1 MLMGKNE
8 RNDQKGSAI
17 LNEKDAFSNRREP
30 LGRRPMSP
38 GRALCL
44 GFLALI
50 LLGGLLL
57 TLPAASAG
65 GESIGFLK
73 GLFTATSAVC
83 VTGLSLIEAGRDLS
97 LFGQIVLLCLIQ
109 VGGLGFMAFATLGM
123 VLIGR
128 RISLHSRILLSESMN
143 QNGLS
148 GMVRLSLWFF
158 AMALAIELT
167 GAALLAVRLVP
178 RYGTARG
185 LWLSLFTAVSAF
197 CNAGFDLFGNGS
209 SLLAFR
215 QEPLVL
221 WTVIGLIQL
230 GGMGFAVMLE
240 LLRHR
245 KSLGRLSLHTKLVLA
260 VNGILLLGGS
270 LAVFLLEG
278 QNPATL
284 GREGMTL
291 WDKVTGSVFQ
301 AVTCRTAGFAA
312 VSQDAMNDS
321 TKLLSCLMMF
331 VGASPASTGGGIK
344 TTTFGVF
351 CLLVYNVLRGRSRIV
366 VFRRTVNQSTV
377 NRAVVLT
384 TLALLL
390 IVLAHIVLSV
400 LLPASDTVNSSNL
413 LYEVISA
420 LATVGLTVGVTGEL
434 TGAGKLVMCIVMFT
448 GRVGLMTIAF
458 GLTRR
463 HCKGRNSLSYPEG
476 RIMIG

>member
-167 GAALLAVRLVP
+167 GAALLALRLVP

-291 WDKVTGSVFQ
+291 LDKVTGSVFQ

-344 TTTFGVF
+344 TTT
-351 CLLVYNVLRGRSRIV
+351 L
-366 VFRRTVNQSTV
+366 
-377 NRAVVLT
+377 A
-384 TLALLL
+384 ALLL
-390 IVLAHIVLSV
+390 LVHSVVRGRDRITAFGKEIPQETGRRAVALTVIAGFFVLAVTCALSILERRHGV
-400 LLPASDTVNSSNL
+400 SLTNLVFETVSAVSTTGLSAAGTGTLRRSSQILLMPL
-413 LYEVISA
+413 MYL
-420 LATVGLTVGVTGEL
+420 
-434 TGAGKLVMCIVMFT
+434 
-448 GRVGLMTIAF
+448 GRVGP
-458 GLTRR
+458 LTLATALIRR
-463 HCKGRNSLSYPEG
+463 ERDGARNRVHFPEEK
-476 RIMIG
+476 IMIG

>member
-1 MLMGKNE
+1 MGKNE

-30 LGRRPMSP
+30 LGRRPLSP

-83 VTGLSLIEAGRDLS
+83 VTGLSLIEAGRDLN

-158 AMALAIELT
+158 AMALVIELS
-167 GAALLAVRLVP
+167 GAALLAVRLIP
-178 RYGTARG
+178 RYGTGRG

-197 CNAGFDLFGNGS
+197 CNAGFDLFGSGN

-221 WTVIGLIQL
+221 WTLIGLIQL

-245 KSLGRLSLHTKLVLA
+245 KSLGRMSLHTKLVLA
-260 VNGILLLGGS
+260 VNGALLAGGS

-312 VSQDAMNDS
+312 VSQDALNDS

-331 VGASPASTGGGIK
+331 IGASPASTGGGVK
-344 TTTFGVF
+344 TTT
-351 CLLVYNVLRGRSRIV
+351 L
-366 VFRRTVNQSTV
+366 
-377 NRAVVLT
+377 A
-384 TLALLL
+384 ALLL
-390 IVLAHIVLSV
+390 LVHSVVRGRDRITAFGKEISQETGRRAVALTVIATSFVLAVTCALSILERRHGIS
-400 LLPASDTVNSSNL
+400 LLNLAYETVSAVSTTGLSAAGTGTLRRSSQIL
-413 LYEVISA
+413 LMPLMY
-420 LATVGLTVGVTGEL
+420 L
-434 TGAGKLVMCIVMFT
+434 
-448 GRVGLMTIAF
+448 GRVGP
-458 GLTRR
+458 LTLATALIRR
-463 HCKGRNSLSYPEG
+463 EKDGARNRVHFPEEK
-476 RIMIG
+476 IMIG

>member
-344 TTTFGVF
+344 TTT
-351 CLLVYNVLRGRSRIV
+351 L
-366 VFRRTVNQSTV
+366 
-377 NRAVVLT
+377 A
-384 TLALLL
+384 ALLL
-390 IVLAHIVLSV
+390 VHSVVRGRDRITAFGKEISQETGRRAVALTFIATSFVLAVTCALSILERRHGV
-400 LLPASDTVNSSNL
+400 SLTNLVFETVSAVSTTGLSAAGTGTLRRSSQILLMPL
-413 LYEVISA
+413 MYL
-420 LATVGLTVGVTGEL
+420 
-434 TGAGKLVMCIVMFT
+434 
-448 GRVGLMTIAF
+448 GRVGP
-458 GLTRR
+458 LTLATALIRR
-463 HCKGRNSLSYPEG
+463 ERDGARNRVHFPEEK
-476 RIMIG
+476 IMIG

>member
-1 MLMGKNE
+1 MSE
-8 RNDQKGSAI
+8 
-17 LNEKDAFSNRREP
+17 ETVFSDRRKP
-30 LGRRPMSP
+30 LSRKTLSP

-44 GFLALI
+44 GFLVLI
-50 LLGGLLL
+50 LAGGLLL
-57 TLPAASAG
+57 TLPAASADG
-65 GESIGFLK
+65 TSLGLLK
-73 GLFTATSAVC
+73 GMFTATSAVC

-167 GAALLAVRLVP
+167 GAALLASRLIP

-197 CNAGFDLFGNGS
+197 CNAGFDLFGNGN

-215 QEPLVL
+215 QDPVVL
-221 WTVIGLIQL
+221 WTLIGLIQL

-245 KSLGRLSLHTKLVLA
+245 KSLGRMSLHTKLVLA
-260 VNGILLLGGS
+260 VNGALLVGGS
-270 LAVFLLEG
+270 LAVYLLEG

-312 VSQDAMNDS
+312 VSQDALNDS
-321 TKLLSCLMMF
+321 TKLLSCLLMF
-331 VGASPASTGGGIK
+331 IGASPASTGGGIK
-344 TTTFGVF
+344 TTTFFVLLSGIYSAATNHSERAFHSAIPKDAFRKASVISMLAVF
-351 CLLVYNVLRGRSRIV
+351 LVMTASYLMLIFDPQLSLRDVLFEMISAFSTSGLSTGITSQLSAQSRI
-366 VFRRTVNQSTV
+366 
-377 NRAVVLT
+377 
-384 TLALLL
+384 
-390 IVLAHIVLSV
+390 LSIIMMYIGR
-400 LLPASDTVNSSNL
+400 LGP
-413 LYEVISA
+413 
-420 LATVGLTVGVTGEL
+420 LTVASLWYFTIGE
-434 TGAGKLVMCIVMFT
+434 
-448 GRVGLMTIAF
+448 RV
-458 GLTRR
+458 R
-463 HCKGRNSLSYPEG
+463 YPEG
-476 RIMIG
+476 TIAIG

>member
-1 MLMGKNE
+1 MI
-8 RNDQKGSAI
+8 RNDQKGSAV
-17 LNEKDAFSNRREP
+17 LTEKDAFLNRREP

-344 TTTFGVF
+344 TTT
-351 CLLVYNVLRGRSRIV
+351 L
-366 VFRRTVNQSTV
+366 
-377 NRAVVLT
+377 A
-384 TLALLL
+384 ALLL
-390 IVLAHIVLSV
+390 LVHSVVRGRDRITAFGKEIPQETGRRAVALTFIATSFVLAVTCALSILERRHGV
-400 LLPASDTVNSSNL
+400 SLTNLVFETVSAVSTTGLSAAGTGTLRRSSQILLMPL
-413 LYEVISA
+413 MYL
-420 LATVGLTVGVTGEL
+420 
-434 TGAGKLVMCIVMFT
+434 
-448 GRVGLMTIAF
+448 GRVGP
-458 GLTRR
+458 LTLATALIRR
-463 HCKGRNSLSYPEG
+463 ERDSARNRVHFPEEK
-476 RIMIG
+476 IMIG

>member
-1 MLMGKNE
+1 M
-8 RNDQKGSAI
+8 
-17 LNEKDAFSNRREP
+17 NEKDAFSNRREP

-185 LWLSLFTAVSAF
+185 PVAEPVHR
-197 CNAGFDLFGNGS
+197 GKR
-209 SLLAFR
+209 LLQR
-215 QEPLVL
+215 
-221 WTVIGLIQL
+221 GL
-230 GGMGFAVMLE
+230 
-240 LLRHR
+240 
-245 KSLGRLSLHTKLVLA
+245 
-260 VNGILLLGGS
+260 
-270 LAVFLLEG
+270 
-278 QNPATL
+278 
-284 GREGMTL
+284 
-291 WDKVTGSVFQ
+291 
-301 AVTCRTAGFAA
+301 
-312 VSQDAMNDS
+312 
-321 TKLLSCLMMF
+321 
-331 VGASPASTGGGIK
+331 
-344 TTTFGVF
+344 
-351 CLLVYNVLRGRSRIV
+351 
-366 VFRRTVNQSTV
+366 
-377 NRAVVLT
+377 
-384 TLALLL
+384 
-390 IVLAHIVLSV
+390 
-400 LLPASDTVNSSNL
+400 
-413 LYEVISA
+413 
-420 LATVGLTVGVTGEL
+420 
-434 TGAGKLVMCIVMFT
+434 
-448 GRVGLMTIAF
+448 
-458 GLTRR
+458 
-463 HCKGRNSLSYPEG
+463 
-476 RIMIG
+476 

>member
-1 MLMGKNE
+1 MGKNE

-158 AMALAIELT
+158 AMALVIELS
-167 GAALLAVRLVP
+167 GAALLAVRLIP
-178 RYGTARG
+178 RYGTGRG

-197 CNAGFDLFGNGS
+197 CNAGFDLFGSGN

-221 WTVIGLIQL
+221 WTLIGLIQL

-245 KSLGRLSLHTKLVLA
+245 KSLGRMSLHTKLVLA
-260 VNGILLLGGS
+260 VNGALLAGGS

-331 VGASPASTGGGIK
+331 IGASPASTGGGVK
-344 TTTFGVF
+344 TTT
-351 CLLVYNVLRGRSRIV
+351 L
-366 VFRRTVNQSTV
+366 
-377 NRAVVLT
+377 A
-384 TLALLL
+384 ALLL
-390 IVLAHIVLSV
+390 LVHSVVRGRDRITAFGKEISQETGRRAVALTVIATSFVLAVTCALSILERRHGIS
-400 LLPASDTVNSSNL
+400 LLNLAYETVSAVSTTGLSAAGTGTLRRSSQIL
-413 LYEVISA
+413 LMPLMY
-420 LATVGLTVGVTGEL
+420 L
-434 TGAGKLVMCIVMFT
+434 
-448 GRVGLMTIAF
+448 GRVGP
-458 GLTRR
+458 LTLATALIRR
-463 HCKGRNSLSYPEG
+463 ERDGARNRVHFPEEK
-476 RIMIG
+476 IMIG

>member
-1 MLMGKNE
+1 MGKNE

-73 GLFTATSAVC
+73 GLFTTTSAVC

-167 GAALLAVRLVP
+167 GAALLALRLVP

-291 WDKVTGSVFQ
+291 LDKVTGSVFQ

-344 TTTFGVF
+344 TTT
-351 CLLVYNVLRGRSRIV
+351 L
-366 VFRRTVNQSTV
+366 
-377 NRAVVLT
+377 A
-384 TLALLL
+384 ALLL
-390 IVLAHIVLSV
+390 LVHSVVRGRDRITAFGKEIPQETGRRAVALTFIATSFVLAVTCALSILERRHGV
-400 LLPASDTVNSSNL
+400 SLTNLVFETVSAVSTTGLSAAGTGTLRRSSQILLMPL
-413 LYEVISA
+413 MYL
-420 LATVGLTVGVTGEL
+420 
-434 TGAGKLVMCIVMFT
+434 
-448 GRVGLMTIAF
+448 GRVGP
-458 GLTRR
+458 LTLATALIRR
-463 HCKGRNSLSYPEG
+463 ERDGARNRVHFPEEK
-476 RIMIG
+476 IMIG

>member
-1 MLMGKNE
+1 MT
-8 RNDQKGSAI
+8 
-17 LNEKDAFSNRREP
+17 EKDAFSNRREP

-167 GAALLAVRLVP
+167 GAALLALRLVP

-230 GGMGFAVMLE
+230 GGMGFAVILE

-331 VGASPASTGGGIK
+331 VGASPASTGGGVK
-344 TTTFGVF
+344 TTT
-351 CLLVYNVLRGRSRIV
+351 L
-366 VFRRTVNQSTV
+366 
-377 NRAVVLT
+377 A
-384 TLALLL
+384 ALLL
-390 IVLAHIVLSV
+390 LVHSVVRGRDRITAFGKEIPQETGRRAVALTVIAGTFVLAVTCALSILERRHGV
-400 LLPASDTVNSSNL
+400 SLLNLAYETVSAVSTTGLSAAGTGTLRRSSQIL
-413 LYEVISA
+413 LMPLMY
-420 LATVGLTVGVTGEL
+420 L
-434 TGAGKLVMCIVMFT
+434 
-448 GRVGLMTIAF
+448 GRVGP
-458 GLTRR
+458 LTLATALIRR
-463 HCKGRNSLSYPEG
+463 EKDGARNRVHFPEEK
-476 RIMIG
+476 IMIG

>member
-1 MLMGKNE
+1 MI
-8 RNDQKGSAI
+8 RNDQKGSAV
-17 LNEKDAFSNRREP
+17 LTEKDAFSNRREP

-57 TLPAASAG
+57 TLPAASAR

-73 GLFTATSAVC
+73 GMFTATSAVC

-167 GAALLAVRLVP
+167 GAALLALRLVP

-344 TTTFGVF
+344 TTT
-351 CLLVYNVLRGRSRIV
+351 L
-366 VFRRTVNQSTV
+366 
-377 NRAVVLT
+377 A
-384 TLALLL
+384 ALLL
-390 IVLAHIVLSV
+390 LVHSVVRGRDRITAFGKEIPQETGRRAVALTVIAGTFVLAVTCALSILERRHGV
-400 LLPASDTVNSSNL
+400 SLLNLAYETVSAVSTTGLSAAGTGTLRRSSQIL
-413 LYEVISA
+413 LMPLMY
-420 LATVGLTVGVTGEL
+420 L
-434 TGAGKLVMCIVMFT
+434 
-448 GRVGLMTIAF
+448 GRVGP
-458 GLTRR
+458 LTLATALIRR
-463 HCKGRNSLSYPEG
+463 EKDGARNRVHFPEEK
-476 RIMIG
+476 IMIG

>member
-1 MLMGKNE
+1 MGKNE
-8 RNDQKGSAI
+8 RNDQKGSAV
-17 LNEKDAFSNRREP
+17 LTEKDAFLNRREP

-344 TTTFGVF
+344 TTT
-351 CLLVYNVLRGRSRIV
+351 L
-366 VFRRTVNQSTV
+366 
-377 NRAVVLT
+377 A
-384 TLALLL
+384 ALLL
-390 IVLAHIVLSV
+390 LVHSVVRGRDRITAFGKEIPQETGRRAVALTFIATSFVLAVTCALSILERRHGV
-400 LLPASDTVNSSNL
+400 SLTNLVFETVSAVSTTGLSAAGTGTLRRSSQILLMPL
-413 LYEVISA
+413 MYL
-420 LATVGLTVGVTGEL
+420 
-434 TGAGKLVMCIVMFT
+434 
-448 GRVGLMTIAF
+448 GRVGP
-458 GLTRR
+458 LTLATALIRR
-463 HCKGRNSLSYPEG
+463 ERDSARNRVHFPEEK
-476 RIMIG
+476 IMIG

>member
-158 AMALAIELT
+158 AMALVIELS
-167 GAALLAVRLVP
+167 GAALLAVRLIP
-178 RYGTARG
+178 RYGTGRG

-197 CNAGFDLFGNGS
+197 CNAGFDLFGSGN

-221 WTVIGLIQL
+221 WTLIGLIQL

-245 KSLGRLSLHTKLVLA
+245 KSLGRMSLHTKLVLA
-260 VNGILLLGGS
+260 VNGALLAGGS

-331 VGASPASTGGGIK
+331 IGASPASTGGGVK
-344 TTTFGVF
+344 TTT
-351 CLLVYNVLRGRSRIV
+351 L
-366 VFRRTVNQSTV
+366 
-377 NRAVVLT
+377 A
-384 TLALLL
+384 ALLL
-390 IVLAHIVLSV
+390 LVHSVVRGRDRITAFGKEISQETGRRAVALTVIATSFVLAVTCALSILERRHGIS
-400 LLPASDTVNSSNL
+400 LLNLAYETVSAVSTTGLSAAGTGTLRRSSQIL
-413 LYEVISA
+413 LMPLMY
-420 LATVGLTVGVTGEL
+420 L
-434 TGAGKLVMCIVMFT
+434 
-448 GRVGLMTIAF
+448 GRVGP
-458 GLTRR
+458 LTLATALIRR
-463 HCKGRNSLSYPEG
+463 ERDSARNRVHFPEEK
-476 RIMIG
+476 IMIG

>member
-1 MLMGKNE
+1 MT
-8 RNDQKGSAI
+8 
-17 LNEKDAFSNRREP
+17 EKDAFSNRREP

-57 TLPAASAG
+57 TLPAASAD
-65 GESIGFLK
+65 GESIGVLK

-221 WTVIGLIQL
+221 WTVISLIQL

-245 KSLGRLSLHTKLVLA
+245 KTLGRLSLHTKLVLA

-344 TTTFGVF
+344 TTT
-351 CLLVYNVLRGRSRIV
+351 L
-366 VFRRTVNQSTV
+366 
-377 NRAVVLT
+377 A
-384 TLALLL
+384 ALLL
-390 IVLAHIVLSV
+390 LVHSVVRGRDRITAFGKEIPQETGRRAVALTVIAGTFVLAVTCALSILERRHGV
-400 LLPASDTVNSSNL
+400 SLLNLAYETVSAVSTTGLSAAGTGTLRRSSQIL
-413 LYEVISA
+413 LMPLMY
-420 LATVGLTVGVTGEL
+420 L
-434 TGAGKLVMCIVMFT
+434 
-448 GRVGLMTIAF
+448 GRVGP
-458 GLTRR
+458 LTLATALIRR
-463 HCKGRNSLSYPEG
+463 EKDGARNRVHFPEEK
-476 RIMIG
+476 IMIG

>member
-291 WDKVTGSVFQ
+291 LDKVTGSVFQ

-344 TTTFGVF
+344 TTT
-351 CLLVYNVLRGRSRIV
+351 L
-366 VFRRTVNQSTV
+366 
-377 NRAVVLT
+377 A
-384 TLALLL
+384 ALLL
-390 IVLAHIVLSV
+390 LVHSVVRGRDRITAFGKEIPQETGRRAVALTVIAGFFVLAVTCALSILERRHGV
-400 LLPASDTVNSSNL
+400 SLTNLVFETVSAVSTTGLSAAGTGTLRRSSQILLMPL
-413 LYEVISA
+413 MYL
-420 LATVGLTVGVTGEL
+420 
-434 TGAGKLVMCIVMFT
+434 
-448 GRVGLMTIAF
+448 GRVGP
-458 GLTRR
+458 LTLATALIRR
-463 HCKGRNSLSYPEG
+463 ERDGARNRVHFPEEK
-476 RIMIG
+476 IMIG

>member
-1 MLMGKNE
+1 
-8 RNDQKGSAI
+8 
-17 LNEKDAFSNRREP
+17 
-30 LGRRPMSP
+30 
-38 GRALCL
+38 
-44 GFLALI
+44 
-50 LLGGLLL
+50 
-57 TLPAASAG
+57 
-65 GESIGFLK
+65 
-73 GLFTATSAVC
+73 
-83 VTGLSLIEAGRDLS
+83 
-97 LFGQIVLLCLIQ
+97 
-109 VGGLGFMAFATLGM
+109 
-123 VLIGR
+123 
-128 RISLHSRILLSESMN
+128 
-143 QNGLS
+143 
-148 GMVRLSLWFF
+148 MVRLSLWFF

-344 TTTFGVF
+344 TTT
-351 CLLVYNVLRGRSRIV
+351 L
-366 VFRRTVNQSTV
+366 
-377 NRAVVLT
+377 A
-384 TLALLL
+384 ALLL
-390 IVLAHIVLSV
+390 LVHSVVRGRDRITAFGKEISQETGRRAVALTFIATSFVLAVTCALSILERRHGV
-400 LLPASDTVNSSNL
+400 SLTNLVFETVSAVSTTGLSAAGTGTLRRSSQILLMPL
-413 LYEVISA
+413 MYL
-420 LATVGLTVGVTGEL
+420 
-434 TGAGKLVMCIVMFT
+434 
-448 GRVGLMTIAF
+448 GRVGP
-458 GLTRR
+458 LTLATALIRR
-463 HCKGRNSLSYPEG
+463 ERDGARNRVHFPEEK
-476 RIMIG
+476 IMIG

>member
-1 MLMGKNE
+1 MGKNE

-291 WDKVTGSVFQ
+291 LDKVTGSVFQ

-344 TTTFGVF
+344 TTT
-351 CLLVYNVLRGRSRIV
+351 L
-366 VFRRTVNQSTV
+366 
-377 NRAVVLT
+377 A
-384 TLALLL
+384 ALLL
-390 IVLAHIVLSV
+390 LVHSVVRGRDRITAFGKEIPQETGCRAVALTFIATSFVLAVTCALSILERRHGV
-400 LLPASDTVNSSNL
+400 SLTNLVFETVSAVSTTGLSAAGTGTLRRSSQILLMPL
-413 LYEVISA
+413 MYL
-420 LATVGLTVGVTGEL
+420 
-434 TGAGKLVMCIVMFT
+434 
-448 GRVGLMTIAF
+448 GRVGP
-458 GLTRR
+458 LTLATALIRR
-463 HCKGRNSLSYPEG
+463 ERDGARNRVHFPEEK
-476 RIMIG
+476 IMIG

>member
-1 MLMGKNE
+1 MGKNE

-17 LNEKDAFSNRREP
+17 LNKKDAFSNRREP

-291 WDKVTGSVFQ
+291 LDKVTGSVFQ

-344 TTTFGVF
+344 TTT
-351 CLLVYNVLRGRSRIV
+351 L
-366 VFRRTVNQSTV
+366 
-377 NRAVVLT
+377 A
-384 TLALLL
+384 ALLL
-390 IVLAHIVLSV
+390 LVHSVVRGRDRITAFGKEIPQETGRRAVALTVIAGFFVLAVTCALSILERRHGV
-400 LLPASDTVNSSNL
+400 SLTNLVFETVSAVSTTGLSAAGTGTLRRSSQILLMPL
-413 LYEVISA
+413 MYL
-420 LATVGLTVGVTGEL
+420 
-434 TGAGKLVMCIVMFT
+434 
-448 GRVGLMTIAF
+448 GRVGP
-458 GLTRR
+458 LTLATALIRR
-463 HCKGRNSLSYPEG
+463 ERDGARNRVHFPEEK
-476 RIMIG
+476 IMIG

>member
-1 MLMGKNE
+1 MSE
-8 RNDQKGSAI
+8 
-17 LNEKDAFSNRREP
+17 ETVFSDRRKP
-30 LGRRPMSP
+30 LSHKTLSP

-44 GFLALI
+44 GFLVLI
-50 LLGGLLL
+50 LAGGLLL
-57 TLPAASAG
+57 TLPAASADG
-65 GESIGFLK
+65 TSLGLLK
-73 GLFTATSAVC
+73 GMFTATSAVC

-158 AMALAIELT
+158 LMALVIELT
-167 GAALLAVRLVP
+167 GAALLASRLIP

-197 CNAGFDLFGNGS
+197 CNAGFDLFGNGD

-215 QEPLVL
+215 QDPMVL
-221 WTVIGLIQL
+221 WTLIGLIQL

-260 VNGILLLGGS
+260 VN
-270 LAVFLLEG
+270 VFLLEG
-278 QNPATL
+278 RNPATL

-291 WDKVTGSVFQ
+291 WDRVTGSVFQ

-312 VSQDAMNDS
+312 VRQDALNDS
-321 TKLLSCLMMF
+321 TKLLGCLLML

-344 TTTFGVF
+344 TTT
-351 CLLVYNVLRGRSRIV
+351 L
-366 VFRRTVNQSTV
+366 
-377 NRAVVLT
+377 A
-384 TLALLL
+384 ALLL
-390 IVLAHIVLSV
+390 LVHSVVRGRDRITVFRKEISQDTGRRAVALTFIAISFVLAVTCALSILERRHGVSLTNLVFETVSAVSTTGLSAAGTGVLRRSSQI
-400 LLPASDTVNSSNL
+400 LLML
-413 LYEVISA
+413 LMY
-420 LATVGLTVGVTGEL
+420 L
-434 TGAGKLVMCIVMFT
+434 
-448 GRVGLMTIAF
+448 GRVGP
-458 GLTRR
+458 LTLATALIRR
-463 HCKGRNSLSYPEG
+463 ERDGARNRVHFPEEK
-476 RIMIG
+476 IMIG

>member
-1 MLMGKNE
+1 MI
-8 RNDQKGSAI
+8 RNDQKGSAV
-17 LNEKDAFSNRREP
+17 LTEKDAFSNRREP

-57 TLPAASAG
+57 TLPAASAD
-65 GESIGFLK
+65 GESIGVLK

-221 WTVIGLIQL
+221 WTVISLIQL

-245 KSLGRLSLHTKLVLA
+245 KTLGRLSLHTKLVLA

-344 TTTFGVF
+344 TTT
-351 CLLVYNVLRGRSRIV
+351 L
-366 VFRRTVNQSTV
+366 
-377 NRAVVLT
+377 A
-384 TLALLL
+384 ALLL
-390 IVLAHIVLSV
+390 LVHSVVRGRDRITAFGKEIPQETGRRAVALTVIAGTFVLAVTCALSILERRHGV
-400 LLPASDTVNSSNL
+400 SLLNLAYETVSAVSTTGLSAAGTGTLRRSSQIL
-413 LYEVISA
+413 LMPLMY
-420 LATVGLTVGVTGEL
+420 L
-434 TGAGKLVMCIVMFT
+434 
-448 GRVGLMTIAF
+448 GRVGP
-458 GLTRR
+458 LTLATALIRR
-463 HCKGRNSLSYPEG
+463 EKDGARNRVHFPEEK
-476 RIMIG
+476 IMIG

>member
-17 LNEKDAFSNRREP
+17 LNKKDAFSNRREP

-167 GAALLAVRLVP
+167 GAALLALRLVP

-291 WDKVTGSVFQ
+291 LDKVTGSVFQ

-344 TTTFGVF
+344 TTT
-351 CLLVYNVLRGRSRIV
+351 L
-366 VFRRTVNQSTV
+366 
-377 NRAVVLT
+377 A
-384 TLALLL
+384 ALLL
-390 IVLAHIVLSV
+390 LVHSVVRGRDRITAFGKEIPQETGRRAVALTVIAGFFVLAVTCALSILERRHGV
-400 LLPASDTVNSSNL
+400 SLTNLVFETVSAVSTTGLSAAGTGTLRRSSQILLMPL
-413 LYEVISA
+413 MYL
-420 LATVGLTVGVTGEL
+420 
-434 TGAGKLVMCIVMFT
+434 
-448 GRVGLMTIAF
+448 GRVGP
-458 GLTRR
+458 LTLATALIRR
-463 HCKGRNSLSYPEG
+463 ERDGARNRVHFPEEK
-476 RIMIG
+476 IMIG

>member
-1 MLMGKNE
+1 MGKNE

-17 LNEKDAFSNRREP
+17 LNKKDAFSNRREP

-167 GAALLAVRLVP
+167 GAALLALRLVP

-291 WDKVTGSVFQ
+291 LDKVTGSVFQ

-344 TTTFGVF
+344 TTT
-351 CLLVYNVLRGRSRIV
+351 L
-366 VFRRTVNQSTV
+366 
-377 NRAVVLT
+377 A
-384 TLALLL
+384 ALLL
-390 IVLAHIVLSV
+390 LVHSVVRGRDRITAFGKEIPQETGRRAVALTVIAGFFVLAVTCALSILERRHGV
-400 LLPASDTVNSSNL
+400 SLTNLVFETVSAVSTTGLSAAGTGTLRRSSQILLMPL
-413 LYEVISA
+413 MYL
-420 LATVGLTVGVTGEL
+420 
-434 TGAGKLVMCIVMFT
+434 
-448 GRVGLMTIAF
+448 GRVGP
-458 GLTRR
+458 LTLATALIRR
-463 HCKGRNSLSYPEG
+463 ERDGARNRVHFPEEK
-476 RIMIG
+476 IMIG

>member
-57 TLPAASAG
+57 TLPAASAV
-65 GESIGFLK
+65 GEFIGFLK

-291 WDKVTGSVFQ
+291 WDKVTGSFFQ

-331 VGASPASTGGGIK
+331 VGASPASTGGGVK
-344 TTTFGVF
+344 TTT
-351 CLLVYNVLRGRSRIV
+351 L
-366 VFRRTVNQSTV
+366 
-377 NRAVVLT
+377 A
-384 TLALLL
+384 ALLL
-390 IVLAHIVLSV
+390 LVHSVVRGRDRITAFGKEISQETGRRAVALTFIATSFVLAVTCALSILERRHGV
-400 LLPASDTVNSSNL
+400 SLTNLVFETVSAVSTTGLSAAGTGTLRRSSQILLMPL
-413 LYEVISA
+413 MYL
-420 LATVGLTVGVTGEL
+420 
-434 TGAGKLVMCIVMFT
+434 
-448 GRVGLMTIAF
+448 GRVGP
-458 GLTRR
+458 LTLATALIRR
-463 HCKGRNSLSYPEG
+463 ERDGARNRVHFPEEK
-476 RIMIG
+476 IMIG

>member
-8 RNDQKGSAI
+8 RNDQKGSAV

-57 TLPAASAG
+57 TLPAASAV

-291 WDKVTGSVFQ
+291 LDKVTGSVFQ

-344 TTTFGVF
+344 TTT
-351 CLLVYNVLRGRSRIV
+351 L
-366 VFRRTVNQSTV
+366 
-377 NRAVVLT
+377 A
-384 TLALLL
+384 ALLL
-390 IVLAHIVLSV
+390 LVHSVVRGRDRITAFGKEIPQETGCRAVALTFIATSFVLAVTCALSILERRHGV
-400 LLPASDTVNSSNL
+400 SLTNLVFETVSAVSTTGLSAAGTGTLRRSSQILLMPL
-413 LYEVISA
+413 MYL
-420 LATVGLTVGVTGEL
+420 
-434 TGAGKLVMCIVMFT
+434 
-448 GRVGLMTIAF
+448 GRVGP
-458 GLTRR
+458 LTLATALIRR
-463 HCKGRNSLSYPEG
+463 ERDGARNRVHFPEEK
-476 RIMIG
+476 IMIG

>member
-1 MLMGKNE
+1 MSE
-8 RNDQKGSAI
+8 
-17 LNEKDAFSNRREP
+17 ETVFSDRRKP
-30 LGRRPMSP
+30 LSRKTLSP

-50 LLGGLLL
+50 LAGGLLL
-57 TLPAASAG
+57 TLPAASADG
-65 GESIGFLK
+65 ISLGLLK
-73 GLFTATSAVC
+73 GMFTATSAVC

-158 AMALAIELT
+158 SPWHWSIELT
-167 GAALLAVRLVP
+167 GAALLASRLIP

-197 CNAGFDLFGNGS
+197 CNAGFDLFGNGD

-215 QEPLVL
+215 QDPVVL
-221 WTVIGLIQL
+221 WTLIGLIQL

-260 VNGILLLGGS
+260 VNGALLVGGS

-278 QNPATL
+278 RNPATL

-312 VSQDAMNDS
+312 VRQDALNDS
-321 TKLLSCLMMF
+321 TKLLSCLMML

-344 TTTFGVF
+344 TTT
-351 CLLVYNVLRGRSRIV
+351 L
-366 VFRRTVNQSTV
+366 
-377 NRAVVLT
+377 A
-384 TLALLL
+384 ALLL
-390 IVLAHIVLSV
+390 LVHSVVRGRDRITVFRKEISQDTGHRAVALTFIATSFVLAVTCALSILERRHGVSLTNLVFETVSAVSTTGLSAAGTGVLRRSSQI
-400 LLPASDTVNSSNL
+400 LLML
-413 LYEVISA
+413 LMY
-420 LATVGLTVGVTGEL
+420 L
-434 TGAGKLVMCIVMFT
+434 
-448 GRVGLMTIAF
+448 GRVGP
-458 GLTRR
+458 LTLATALIRR
-463 HCKGRNSLSYPEG
+463 EKDGARNRVCFPEEK
-476 RIMIG
+476 IMIG

>member
-1 MLMGKNE
+1 MSE
-8 RNDQKGSAI
+8 
-17 LNEKDAFSNRREP
+17 ETVFSDRRKP
-30 LGRRPMSP
+30 LSRKTLSP

-50 LLGGLLL
+50 LAGGLLL
-57 TLPAASAG
+57 TLPAASADG
-65 GESIGFLK
+65 TSLGLLK
-73 GLFTATSAVC
+73 GMFTATSAVC

-167 GAALLAVRLVP
+167 GAALLASRLIP

-197 CNAGFDLFGNGS
+197 CNAGFDLFGNGD

-215 QEPLVL
+215 QDPVVL
-221 WTVIGLIQL
+221 WTLIGLIQL

-245 KSLGRLSLHTKLVLA
+245 KSLGRMSLHTKLVLA
-260 VNGILLLGGS
+260 VNGALLVGGS

-278 QNPATL
+278 RNPATL

-312 VSQDAMNDS
+312 VRQDALNDS
-321 TKLLSCLMMF
+321 TKLIELPDDAGRR
-331 VGASPASTGGGIK
+331 VPRVHRRRYQDHHAGGAAAAGAQ
-344 TTTFGVF
+344 
-351 CLLVYNVLRGRSRIV
+351 R
-366 VFRRTVNQSTV
+366 
-377 NRAVVLT
+377 
-384 TLALLL
+384 
-390 IVLAHIVLSV
+390 
-400 LLPASDTVNSSNL
+400 
-413 LYEVISA
+413 
-420 LATVGLTVGVTGEL
+420 
-434 TGAGKLVMCIVMFT
+434 GAGPGSDHRLPKGNFAGHRPP
-448 GRVGLMTIAF
+448 GRGADLHCHLLRAGRYLRPVDSGAP
-458 GLTRR
+458 TR
-463 HCKGRNSLSYPEG
+463 CQPDESGF
-476 RIMIG
+476 

>member
-1 MLMGKNE
+1 M
-8 RNDQKGSAI
+8 
-17 LNEKDAFSNRREP
+17 NEKDAFSNRREP

-344 TTTFGVF
+344 TTT
-351 CLLVYNVLRGRSRIV
+351 L
-366 VFRRTVNQSTV
+366 
-377 NRAVVLT
+377 A
-384 TLALLL
+384 ALLL
-390 IVLAHIVLSV
+390 LVHSVVRGRDRITAFGKEISQETGRRAVALTFIATSFVLAVTCALSILERRHGV
-400 LLPASDTVNSSNL
+400 SLTNLVFETVSAVSTTGLSAAGTGTLRRSSQILLMPL
-413 LYEVISA
+413 MYL
-420 LATVGLTVGVTGEL
+420 
-434 TGAGKLVMCIVMFT
+434 
-448 GRVGLMTIAF
+448 GRVGPLTLAF
-458 GLTRR
+458 ALANRM
-463 HCKGRNSLSYPEG
+463 NSDRMNRMRYPEEK
-476 RIMIG
+476 IMIG

>member
-1 MLMGKNE
+1 MGKNE

-158 AMALAIELT
+158 AMALAIEMT

-344 TTTFGVF
+344 TTT
-351 CLLVYNVLRGRSRIV
+351 L
-366 VFRRTVNQSTV
+366 
-377 NRAVVLT
+377 A
-384 TLALLL
+384 ALLL
-390 IVLAHIVLSV
+390 LVHSVVRGRDRITAFGKEIPQETGCRAVALTFIATSFVLAVTCALSILERRHGV
-400 LLPASDTVNSSNL
+400 SLTNLVFETVSAVSTTGLSAAGTGTLRRSSQILLMPL
-413 LYEVISA
+413 MYL
-420 LATVGLTVGVTGEL
+420 
-434 TGAGKLVMCIVMFT
+434 
-448 GRVGLMTIAF
+448 GRVGP
-458 GLTRR
+458 LTLATALIRR
-463 HCKGRNSLSYPEG
+463 ERDGARNRVHFPEEK
-476 RIMIG
+476 IMIG